1 MRKKKKDL
9 FNFILNIRMP
19 EWSQQ
24 GTRTQPT
31 KIHYRS
37 EGGDV
42 TAIEIATHLT
52 PGVLL
57 SLLRNGL
64 PMGIFMVR
72 TDYFINVFDLIR
84 GVGGETV
91 VTNTSKK
98 KKNFFWQEKDV
109 QFFFQLARLWI
120 L

>member
-1 MRKKKKDL
+1 
-9 FNFILNIRMP
+9 MP

-98 KKNFFWQEKDV
+98 KKKIFF
-109 QFFFQLARLWI
+109 LARKRCSVLFSACEI
-120 L
+120 MDFVVFHLPFI